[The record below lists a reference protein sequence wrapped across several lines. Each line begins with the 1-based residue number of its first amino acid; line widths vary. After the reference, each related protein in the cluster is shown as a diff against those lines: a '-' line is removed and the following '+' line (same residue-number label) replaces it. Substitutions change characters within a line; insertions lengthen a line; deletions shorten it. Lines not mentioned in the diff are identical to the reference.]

1 MQTEATRSL
10 RGTKRTCRTCEVR
23 FYDLGR
29 DPTVCPSC
37 GASLPPSDF
46 ETARQQTIGYQP
58 SSFRSPKPKLAVA
71 PVDDR
76 ATTPAIEGDT
86 DEASEDESPTSDTD
100 GDVLLEEENDDVA
113 DLPTRDESDADSE

>member
-1 MQTEATRSL
+1 MQTEAMRSL

-29 DPTVCPSC
+29 DPTICPSC

-58 SSFRSPKPKLAVA
+58 SSFRSPKPKLAV
-71 PVDDR
+71 VQDDHG
-76 ATTPAIEGDT
+76 TTPAIEGDT
-86 DEASEDESPTSDTD
+86 DEAGEDESSTSDTD
-100 GDVLLEEENDDVA
+100 GDVLLEEESDDDVA
-113 DLPTRDESDADSE
+113 NLPTRDESDTDSE